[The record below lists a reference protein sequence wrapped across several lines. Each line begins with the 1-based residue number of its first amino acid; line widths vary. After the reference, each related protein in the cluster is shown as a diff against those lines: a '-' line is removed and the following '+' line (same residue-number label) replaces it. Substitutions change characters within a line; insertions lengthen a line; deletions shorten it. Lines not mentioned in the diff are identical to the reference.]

1 MNKGNASLIFQM
13 LKEKKEKVMEEII
26 LNIIMHS
33 GEARSCSM
41 EAIAMAKTGDFAK
54 AKELIIKADEE
65 LGYAHSSQTSL
76 IQGEAANDKIE
87 FSLLLVHAQDHLMT
101 TMTFKDLA
109 VELIEV
115 HEKISYIQ

>member
-1 MNKGNASLIFQM
+1 
-13 LKEKKEKVMEEII
+13 MEEII

-33 GEARSCSM
+33 GEARSYSM
-41 EAIAMAKTGDFAK
+41 EAITLAKTGNFNEAR
-54 AKELIIKADEE
+54 ELIVKADEE
-65 LGYAHSSQTSL
+65 LGYAQSSQTSL
-76 IQGEAANDKIE
+76 IQGEAASDNIE

-115 HEKISYIQ
+115 YEKIDSIN

>member
-1 MNKGNASLIFQM
+1 
-13 LKEKKEKVMEEII
+13 MEEIV

-33 GEARSCSM
+33 GEARSYSM
-41 EAIAMAKTGDFAK
+41 EAVTLAKQGKFDK
-54 AKELIIKADEE
+54 SRDLIRMADEE

-76 IQGEAANDKIE
+76 IQGETANDHIN

-109 VELIEV
+109 VELIEI
-115 HEKISYIQ
+115 HEKVYRLENK

>member
-1 MNKGNASLIFQM
+1 
-13 LKEKKEKVMEEII
+13 MEEVI

-33 GEARSCSM
+33 GEARSHAM
-41 EAIAMAKTGDFAK
+41 EAISTAKSGNFDK
-54 AKELIIKADEE
+54 ARELIVRADEE

-76 IQGEAANDKIE
+76 IQGEAANDNIE

-115 HEKISYIQ
+115 HEKINSINK

>member
-1 MNKGNASLIFQM
+1 MK
-13 LKEKKEKVMEEII
+13 EII

-33 GEARSCSM
+33 GEARSYSM
-41 EAIAMAKTGDFAK
+41 EAITSAKTEKFNEAR
-54 AKELIIKADEE
+54 ELIVKANEE
-65 LGYAHSSQTSL
+65 LGYAHSAQTSL
-76 IQGEAANDKIE
+76 IQAEAANDSME

-115 HEKISYIQ
+115 YKKIASIN

>member
-1 MNKGNASLIFQM
+1 
-13 LKEKKEKVMEEII
+13 MEEII

-33 GEARSCSM
+33 GEARSYSM
-41 EAIAMAKTGDFAK
+41 EAISLAKKGNFNEAG
-54 AKELIIKADEE
+54 ELIVKADEE

-115 HEKISYIQ
+115 YEKINSIN

>member
-1 MNKGNASLIFQM
+1 
-13 LKEKKEKVMEEII
+13 MEEII

-33 GEARSCSM
+33 GEARSYSM
-41 EAIAMAKTGDFAK
+41 EALAIAKTGDFDK
-54 AKELIIKADEE
+54 AKELIIRADEE
-65 LGYAHSSQTSL
+65 LGYAHNSQTSL

-87 FSLLLVHAQDHLMT
+87 FSLLLIHSQDHLMT

-115 HEKISYIQ
+115 HEKINSI